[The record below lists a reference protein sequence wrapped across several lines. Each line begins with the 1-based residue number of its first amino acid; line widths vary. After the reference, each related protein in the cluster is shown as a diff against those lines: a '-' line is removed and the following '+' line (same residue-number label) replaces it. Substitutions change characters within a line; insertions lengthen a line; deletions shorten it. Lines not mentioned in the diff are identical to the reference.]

1 MSGVLALLQG
11 PAIFVLGLATYLLLQ
26 LLILPRLGVET

>member
-11 PAIFVLGLATYLLLQ
+11 PGALVLGLAAYLLLQ
-26 LLILPRLGVET
+26 LIVLPRLGVGT